1 MLVEGISIFLSVVGV
16 IYDAHEAGNSAGFWI
31 GATLLALVLFIGAVS
46 WAATCIANRTSPTR
60 GRLVEVE
67 KGLAENTK
75 TLEKHARRDRDI
87 SIGVGFLL
95 RTSGEE
101 GKALAATLFK
111 EEDEK

>member
-1 MLVEGISIFLSVVGV
+1 MLVDGIALFLSVVGV
-16 IYDAHEAGNSAGFWI
+16 IYDAHTAGNNAGAWI
-31 GATLLALVLFIGAVS
+31 GGTLLALILLIGVIS
-46 WAATCIANRTSPTR
+46 WGATCIANLRSPTR
-60 GRLVEVE
+60 ARLVEVE

-75 TLEKHARRDRDI
+75 TLERHARRDRDI

-111 EEDEK
+111 EDDK